1 MNRFKYFFQ
10 KILSSLRVRV
20 TAGGL
25 EITDQVLRLVYF
37 DGTTSQ
43 MAAVRLEPDIME
55 KGKIK
60 NVPALVAA
68 LTALKTGIK
77 GVSRK
82 KKMNVVVAL
91 SSVNMYSQ
99 VFTLP
104 IIEGQDLDEAIKL
117 NVQMLSPTDASS
129 VYSGWQLLG
138 RDDAQMRLELSAAFV
153 EKQTI
158 DEIVP
163 VLSAAGFV
171 TVAVES
177 RALALVRV
185 LKEKGSGVDNDK
197 SYIVVKIDNTGID
210 FLIVRKG
217 QLYFEYSNQWADLA
231 DEKGQINATAFEESL
246 SASLRQVVN
255 FHDQHWPEPLVAVML
270 STSAFDEIAE
280 KGIAEATSLPVI
292 RLSVTIGQPVSAEW
306 LVALGAGVRG
316 RASAARDKEINLL
329 GESAAANFEK
339 EQVLN
344 FLNLWRVLVPVA
356 FGLLVLTFVL
366 ANIFLTD
373 TKGDIT
379 SGSNVTI
386 APADAQEISALNA
399 SSTAFNQLV
408 GLVQSA
414 EKMQTPKYTILTTL
428 ESLAASSSVTIQ
440 SVSFQGAGVPT
451 MLTGSADSENDIG
464 AFKDAIEADPH
475 FGTVTLPLT
484 GITESGQTYSFSMTF
499 PASP

>member
-1 MNRFKYFFQ
+1 MNRLRYFFQ
-10 KILSSLRVRV
+10 KALSFLRVRV

-37 DGTTSQ
+37 DGKTSQ
-43 MAAVRLEPDIME
+43 MAAARLEPGVME

-60 NVPALVAA
+60 NAAALVAS
-68 LTALKTGIK
+68 LTALRAGIK
-77 GVSRK
+77 GIGRK
-82 KKMNVVVAL
+82 KKMNVVVSL

-117 NVQMLSPTDASS
+117 NVQMLSPTDVSG

-138 RDDAQMRLELSAAFV
+138 RDEAHLRLELSAAFV
-153 EKQTI
+153 EKQI
-158 DEIVP
+158 VDEMVP

-197 SYIVVKIDNTGID
+197 AYIVVKIDNTGID

-231 DEKGQINATAFEESL
+231 DEKGQIGAAAFEESL
-246 SASLRQVVN
+246 TASLRQVAN
-255 FHDQHWPEPLVAVML
+255 FHDQHWPEPLAAIML
-270 STSAFDEIAE
+270 SASAFEEIAE
-280 KGIAEATSLPVI
+280 RGIAGATSLPVI
-292 RLSVTIGQPVSAEW
+292 RLSITLGQPISSEW
-306 LVALGAGVRG
+306 LVALGASVRG
-316 RASAARDKEINLL
+316 STSAGRDKEINLL
-329 GESAAANFEK
+329 GENAAASFEK
-339 EQVLN
+339 EQLIN

-366 ANIFLTD
+366 ANLFLAD
-373 TKGDIT
+373 TKSTIT
-379 SGSNVTI
+379 SDTNITI
-386 APADAQEISALNA
+386 QPADAQQMSALEA
-399 SSTAFNQLV
+399 SSTDFNQLV
-408 GLVQSA
+408 ALVQSA
-414 EKMQTPKYTILTTL
+414 ETMQTPKYIILTTL
-428 ESLAASSSVTIQ
+428 EDLAASSSVTIE
-440 SVSFQGAGVPT
+440 SVSFQGAGTPA
-451 MLTGSADSENDIG
+451 MLTGSADSEDAIG
-464 AFKDAIEADPH
+464 AFKDAIAANSH
-475 FGTVTLPLT
+475 FGPVTLPLT
-484 GITESGQTYSFSMTF
+484 GITESGQSYLFSMTF